1 MLSYSEEL
9 DGQSYFQS
17 QNQDI
22 LPYHRCRMLAHGP
35 PTPEEDNWR
44 KPPALCQANSQA
56 LKQGDE

>member
-1 MLSYSEEL
+1 MVNPIFRVKTKT
-9 DGQSYFQS
+9 YFLIT
-17 QNQDI
+17 DAE
-22 LPYHRCRMLAHGP
+22 LAHGP